1 MGTRSRAAT
10 KIVALVVATVAVL
23 TACGPAPSEAPE
35 SANGTTIVIGSQA
48 TIENEIIAQLYGQAL
63 AFEGYD
69 VKYNP
74 GVGTRKQYLKAL
86 SDGIIDFIPE
96 YSGSLLSGLDSSSR
110 LTETSSML
118 SIYPNLL
125 QKRELMVLEPAPADN
140 GYALVVTKTIAAQ
153 ATIVNI
159 GDLASIGA
167 SIAIGATPEFEG
179 LPYGRSGL
187 LSTYGVSGWSFVP
200 IDDETGD
207 LLVDALLDDDIQV
220 AGVHATAPAI
230 LRDDLVVLG
239 DPARIIAAENVL
251 PLIRNDLYTPRL
263 ATIANA
269 VSAELT
275 TKDLRELN
283 ALAIGSTNPTPESL
297 ARDWLEAHGLLG

>member
-1 MGTRSRAAT
+1 MGTRSRATT
-10 KIVALVVATVAVL
+10 KIVALAAVVVAAL
-23 TACGPAPSEAPE
+23 TACGPAPSEAPQT
-35 SANGTTIVIGSQA
+35 SNGTSVIIGSQG
-48 TIENEIIAQLYGQAL
+48 TLENEIIAQLYGQAL

-86 SDGIIDFIPE
+86 SEGIIDFIPE
-96 YSGSLLSGLDSSSR
+96 YSGSLLTGLDSSSR

-125 QKRELMVLEPAPADN
+125 KKRELMVLAPAPADN
-140 GYALVVTKTIAAQ
+140 GYALVVTKKIAEQ

-167 SIAIGATPEFEG
+167 SISIGATPEFEN
-179 LPYGRSGL
+179 LSYGRSGL
-187 LSTYGVSGWSFVP
+187 LSTYGVSGWKFVP
-200 IDDETGD
+200 IDDETGE
-207 LLVDALLDDDIQV
+207 LLVDALLDDEIQV
-220 AGVHATAPAI
+220 AGVHASASAI

-239 DPARIIAAENVL
+239 DPAKIIAAQNVL
-251 PLIRNDLYTPRL
+251 PLIRNDLYTPGL
-263 ATIANA
+263 AKIVNA

-283 ALAIGSTNPTPESL
+283 SLATADSQPTAESL
-297 ARDWLEAHGLLG
+297 ARNWLLDHGFLG

>member
-10 KIVALVVATVAVL
+10 KIVALAVATVAAL
-23 TACGPAPSEAPE
+23 TACGPSPSEAPQ
-35 SANGTTIVIGSQA
+35 SANGMSIVIGSQS
-48 TIENEIIAQLYGQAL
+48 TVENEIIAQLYGQAL

-86 SDGIIDFIPE
+86 SDGLIDFIPE
-96 YSGSLLSGLDSSSR
+96 YSGSLLSGLDRSSR

-125 QKRELMVLEPAPADN
+125 KKRELMVLEPAPADN
-140 GYALVVTKTIAAQ
+140 GYALVITKEIASQ
-153 ATIVNI
+153 AAIVNI

-167 SIAIGATPEFEG
+167 SISIGATPEFES

-187 LSTYGVSGWSFVP
+187 LSTYGVSGWTFVP
-200 IDDETGD
+200 MEDETGE

-263 ATIANA
+263 ASIANA
-269 VSAELT
+269 VSAKLT

-283 ALAIGSTNPTPESL
+283 ALATADSNPTPESL
-297 ARDWLEAHGLLG
+297 ARTWLQDHGLLG